1 MRFQNVANENDVK
14 LLDDLN
20 GCMKTRTILMGKEI
34 LFPLAKYTLFNI
46 IGDMK
51 QEHYPSLELCKKLT
65 EIGFPTTFQHIGD
78 SGWTVIWC
86 GEIPEWMFVSPS
98 VMEMLDEL
106 RKTDLRFCI
115 NFYSEHTI
123 VTVFIWDDEKMFWA
137 EDDCDEPLPKALA
150 QMILWLHENKYISFN

>member
-1 MRFQNVANENDVK
+1 
-14 LLDDLN
+14 
-20 GCMKTRTILMGKEI
+20 
-34 LFPLAKYTLFNI
+34 
-46 IGDMK
+46 MK

-65 EIGFPTTFQHIGD
+65 EIGFPKTQHTYSFWWDKCEEEFTIVDEDDDG
-78 SGWTVIWC
+78 
-86 GEIPEWMFVSPS
+86 VSRTEFYRCPS